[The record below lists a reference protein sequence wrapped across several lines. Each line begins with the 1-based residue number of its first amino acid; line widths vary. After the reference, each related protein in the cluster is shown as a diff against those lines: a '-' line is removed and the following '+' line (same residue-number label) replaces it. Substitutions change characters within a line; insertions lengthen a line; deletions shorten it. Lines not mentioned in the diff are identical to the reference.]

1 MTMRQDQVQAA
12 LKNGVL
18 EITLVKQE
26 KAKPTR
32 VQVEIR

>member
-1 MTMRQDQVQAA
+1 MVRQDQVRAV

-18 EITLVKQE
+18 EITLPKEERSKPKQ
-26 KAKPTR
+26 